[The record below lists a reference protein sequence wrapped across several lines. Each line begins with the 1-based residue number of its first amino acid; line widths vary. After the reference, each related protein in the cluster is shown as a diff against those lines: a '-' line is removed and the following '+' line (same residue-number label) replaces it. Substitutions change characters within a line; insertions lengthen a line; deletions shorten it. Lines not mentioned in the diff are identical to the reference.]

1 MSLEMNKIIFLH
13 GFFAS
18 GSCEPALAMKEG
30 MAGEAEVLTPDLP
43 LHPGEALRFVR
54 SLVEAERPQLLVGNS
69 CGSFYGQIVALACG
83 LPALLGNPYFKMS
96 EFLSQRRG
104 VQHYKSPRRD
114 GRQTFVIDDTL
125 IGEFAAIEKRY
136 NELKELAA
144 NVKKRPVVFSG
155 EIRGGNWYAVGGK
168 SFLAE
173 SPVLLAF
180 SWCILMALNVTFSNV
195 WGIILKE
202 WKGVSA
208 KTITVLVCGLLVLIF
223 SLVFPNLF

>member
-125 IGEFAAIEKRY
+125 IGEFAAIEKHQ
-136 NELKELAA
+136 
-144 NVKKRPVVFSG
+144 FDHCT
-155 EIRGGNWYAVGGK
+155 
-168 SFLAE
+168 AE
-173 SPVLLAF
+173 
-180 SWCILMALNVTFSNV
+180 NRDKV
-195 WGIILKE
+195 WGLFGEKDTLAHFELLFFEHYTHAYRFPGAHTPTTQEVKDYYLPLARKMLENVSVGRSHRAATIL
-202 WKGVSA
+202 
-208 KTITVLVCGLLVLIF
+208 
-223 SLVFPNLF
+223 

>member
-69 CGSFYGQIVALACG
+69 CGSFYGQIVASACG

-125 IGEFAAIEKRY
+125 IGEFAAIEKHQFDHCTAENRDKVWA
-136 NELKELAA
+136 LFGRRHSGAFRAA
-144 NVKKRPVVFSG
+144 LLRALHPRLPLSRRPHPHSPRG
-155 EIRGGNWYAVGGK
+155 ER
-168 SFLAE
+168 LLPPL
-173 SPVLLAF
+173 SP
-180 SWCILMALNVTFSNV
+180 
-195 WGIILKE
+195 
-202 WKGVSA
+202 
-208 KTITVLVCGLLVLIF
+208 
-223 SLVFPNLF
+223 